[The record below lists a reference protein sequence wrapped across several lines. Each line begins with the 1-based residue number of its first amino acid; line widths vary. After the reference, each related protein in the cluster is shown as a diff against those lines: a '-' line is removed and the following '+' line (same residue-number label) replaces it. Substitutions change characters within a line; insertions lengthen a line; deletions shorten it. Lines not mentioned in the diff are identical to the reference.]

1 MERQPPNFRRNEII
15 NNNQLEYIS
24 KLNTS
29 DRNKE
34 IDFKYA
40 NGMSYKELS
49 KEYNLTQSRIAQI
62 VVNCVRKLYNKDYI
76 KEWDYDNI

>member
-1 MERQPPNFRRNEII
+1 MKKQPPNFRRNEII
-15 NNNQLEYIS
+15 NNNQLEHIS
-24 KLNTS
+24 KINTS

-34 IDFKYA
+34 ITFKYA

-62 VVNCVRKLYNKDYI
+62 IVNCVRKLYNKDYI
-76 KEWDYDNI
+76 KE

>member
-15 NNNQLEYIS
+15 NNNQLEHIS
-24 KLNTS
+24 KINTS

-34 IDFKYA
+34 ITFKYA
-40 NGMSYKELS
+40 NGISYKELS

-62 VVNCVRKLYNKDYI
+62 IVNCVRKLYNKDYI
-76 KEWDYDNI
+76 KE

>member
-15 NNNQLEYIS
+15 NNNQLEHIS
-24 KLNTS
+24 KINTS

-34 IDFKYA
+34 ITFKYA

-62 VVNCVRKLYNKDYI
+62 IVNCVRKLYNKDYI
-76 KEWDYDNI
+76 KE